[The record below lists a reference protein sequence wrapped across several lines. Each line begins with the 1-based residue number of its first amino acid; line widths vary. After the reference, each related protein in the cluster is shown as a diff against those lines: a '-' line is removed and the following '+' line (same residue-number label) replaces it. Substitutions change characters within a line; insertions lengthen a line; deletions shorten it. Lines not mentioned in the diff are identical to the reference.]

1 MNDPI
6 TEPISGGHS
15 QILTILLYQHHLLR
29 KHLVNIREKMVT
41 SSPDFSGII
50 AELKNFQ
57 DVLTVHLN
65 LEDGEFYPQIIR
77 HLEEKR
83 ADTKSVREFIA
94 KMKEIGREVYG
105 FLDRYDTALKIEHD
119 LAQFKKDFMHI
130 EGVLLLRISTEE
142 ESVYLYWEL

>member
-1 MNDPI
+1 M
-6 TEPISGGHS
+6 
-15 QILTILLYQHHLLR
+15 
-29 KHLVNIREKMVT
+29 

-57 DVLTVHLN
+57 DVLTAHLKI
-65 LEDGEFYPQIIR
+65 EDGEFYPQILR

-83 ADTKSVREFIA
+83 VDTKSVREFIA

-105 FLDRYDTALKIEHD
+105 FLERYDTALKIEHD

-130 EGVLLLRISTEE
+130 EGILLLRISTEE